1 MRALVTGVTNPTGQ
15 AIVKELAANGFQV
28 RAFGTSEDFGENVK
42 SFPGWV
48 DTAGSIE
55 PVLAEREAV
64 IHASCLDEIK
74 DKAKFAVRLERGTMY
89 TVFGAEREQVHHFVY
104 VRPEITKV
112 NQLVME
118 QADALVAGIRG
129 DINVKTINA
138 SGPESTAKA
147 VLAAL
152 RDLPIKSD
160 IVGGND
166 NAVTA

>member
-28 RAFGTSEDFGENVK
+28 RAFGTTEDFGDNVK

-64 IHASCLDEIK
+64 IHASCLDSVK
-74 DKAKFAVRLERGTMY
+74 DKAKLAVRIERGTRY
-89 TVFGAEREQVHHFVY
+89 TVFGAEREQVQHFVY
-104 VRPEITKV
+104 VRPEINKV
-112 NQLVME
+112 NEQVMH
-118 QADALVAGIRG
+118 QADAHVAGIRG

-138 SGPESTAKA
+138 MGPEATAKA
-147 VLAAL
+147 VLHAL
-152 RDLPIKSD
+152 QELPVKSN